1 MATEFP
7 FRRRVELS
15 AVRIAA
21 QRMKDDGEWEGRA
34 ENDGADLIAFVAHF
48 FSNQGPLAAAKNF
61 EYRPQQQEMAVAVAQ
76 TLESGEHLI
85 VEAGTGVGKS
95 LAYLVPSI
103 LFALLREKKAVI
115 STQTINLQ
123 QQLTQK
129 DLPDLQRLLQREVLQ
144 RILKKPF
151 QNWLE
156 VLKEKKPFQFAMLKG
171 RANYLCTGRLRRAL
185 ERSESLFTDP
195 ERQELQRI
203 RKWVEKIA
211 QDQHD
216 SPNQDGSL
224 DNLKDYLGREPNP
237 ETWAQICSE
246 QGACSFKLCGKDS
259 DFGKGGNPPMCFFQ
273 RARNKYHSADLVVLN
288 HSLFF
293 SLFSADETG
302 RERRDDSKGVLFPN
316 DFVVFDEAH
325 NLEKIASQHIGIDL
339 RRWQVRYAL
348 NRLWNPKTKKGQMTV
363 LPRSAGAEK
372 IIKQVEQLYEDAEN
386 FFDELEKAGEK
397 LASPRKPTPQ
407 RKDDKPRKP
416 WKTIRVRHPNLLDDS
431 LFNCFFS
438 LSHGPLKDLREQLVG
453 FIQQTKDKETNQE
466 LGASND
472 RLADIQ
478 SNLSRWIGQEKED
491 YVYWIERAGK
501 SQKNIALCAS
511 PIHIAE
517 WCRKELLDRDTS
529 LILTSAT
536 LAVAES
542 SDSTNRGFHH
552 FASKI
557 GGEDMTTKQ
566 VGSPFDYPSQ
576 MRVYLISEMPDPKA
590 REKDFEKALTP
601 WILQSLKKT
610 HGKALVLFTS
620 YYLMNTVYNAVRQ
633 SVEKEENNRRILIQG
648 DGVSNPKLLD
658 QFKEDTDSVLFGTDS
673 FWQGVDVPGEA
684 LSNVIITKL
693 PFPVPSHPLEEA
705 RIESIEAR
713 GGNSFLEHSLPEAIL
728 KFRQGVG
735 RLIRTK
741 SDQGI
746 IMVLDSRIVQKRYGQ
761 NFLAA
766 IPQCPVTIV

>member
-1 MATEFP
+1 MASEFP
-7 FRRRVELS
+7 FRRKGKLS

-21 QRMKDDGEWEGRA
+21 QRMKDDSEWEGRA
-34 ENDGADLIAFVAHF
+34 ENDDADLIAFVAHF
-48 FSNQGPLAAAKNF
+48 FSDQGPLAAAKNF

-103 LFALLREKKAVI
+103 FFALLREKKAVI

-144 RILKKPF
+144 KILKEPF

-185 ERSESLFTDP
+185 ERAESLFTDP

-203 RKWVEKIA
+203 KKWVEKIT

-325 NLEKIASQHIGIDL
+325 SLEKIASQHIGIDL
-339 RRWQVRYAL
+339 RRLQVRYAL

-386 FFDELEKAGEK
+386 FFDELEKAGDK
-397 LASPRKPTPQ
+397 LASSLKPNPQ
-407 RKDDKPRKP
+407 RKDDNLSL
-416 WKTIRVRHPNLLDDS
+416 WKTIRVRHPNLLNDS
-431 LFNCFFS
+431 LY
-438 LSHGPLKDLREQLVG
+438 GPLKDLREQLVG

-501 SQKNIALCAS
+501 SQKNISLCAS

-542 SDSTNRGFHH
+542 SDSTNQAFHH

-557 GGEDMTTKQ
+557 GGEDMDTKQ
-566 VGSPFDYPSQ
+566 VGSPFDYPNQ
-576 MRVYLISEMPDPKA
+576 MRVYVAGKMPSPK
-590 REKDFEKALTP
+590 EKDFEDALVP
-601 WILQSLKKT
+601 WILWSIKKS

-620 YYLMNTVYNAVRQ
+620 YRLMNTAYNAVLQ
-633 SVEKEENNRRILIQG
+633 SFEKEESDRRILLQG
-648 DGVSNPKLLD
+648 DGVSNPQLLE
-658 QFKEDTDSVLFGTDS
+658 QFKQDTNSVLFGTAS

-684 LSNVIITKL
+684 LSNVTITKL
-693 PFPVPSHPLEEA
+693 PFEVPDHPLEEA
-705 RIESIEAR
+705 RVESIEAR
-713 GGNSFLEHSLPEAIL
+713 GGNPFLEHSLPEAIL

-735 RLIRTK
+735 RLIRTE

-761 NFLAA
+761 NFLES

>member
-1 MATEFP
+1 
-7 FRRRVELS
+7 
-15 AVRIAA
+15 
-21 QRMKDDGEWEGRA
+21 MKDDGEREETAANG
-34 ENDGADLIAFVAHF
+34 GASLVVLVEHF
-48 FSNQGPLAAAKNF
+48 FSEQGPLAAAKNF

-103 LFALLREKKAVI
+103 FFALLREKKAVI

-129 DLPDLQRLLQREVLQ
+129 DLPDLHNLLRKEILQ
-144 RILKKPF
+144 KILKEPF
-151 QNWLE
+151 RNWLE
-156 VLKEKKPFQFAMLKG
+156 VLKEKEPFQFAMLTG
-171 RANYLCTGRLRRAL
+171 RAKYLCTRRLDRAVRRA
-185 ERSESLFTDP
+185 EGLFTNP
-195 ERQELQRI
+195 ERQELERI
-203 RKWVEKIA
+203 CEWS
-211 QDQHD
+211 QTT
-216 SPNQDGSL
+216 QDGSL
-224 DNLKDYLGREPNP
+224 DDLKDYLAKMGRKPDEKV
-237 ETWAQICSE
+237 WAQVCSE
-246 QGACSFKLCGKDS
+246 QGACSSKRCGGRS
-259 DFGKGGNPPMCFFQ
+259 DFVKDGNPMCFFR
-273 RARNKYHSADLVVLN
+273 RARSKYHSADLVVLN

-293 SLFSADETG
+293 SLLKVRDDEK
-302 RERRDDSKGVLFPN
+302 DDSKGLIFPN

-325 NLEKIASQHIGIDL
+325 SLEKIASQHVGIDL
-339 RRWQVRYAL
+339 RRLQVRYAL

-416 WKTIRVRHPNLLDDS
+416 WKTIRVRHPNLLNDS

-491 YVYWIERAGK
+491 YVYWIERVGK
-501 SQKNIALCAS
+501 SQKNISLCAS
-511 PIHIAE
+511 PIHIAD
-517 WCRKELLDRDTS
+517 WCRKELFKRDTS

-536 LAVAES
+536 LSLAES
-542 SDSTNRGFHH
+542 SDSTNRGFNH
-552 FASKI
+552 FISKI
-557 GGEDMTTKQ
+557 GGEDIATKQ
-566 VGSPFDYPSQ
+566 VGSPFDYPNQ

-601 WILQSLKKT
+601 WILQSLKKLR
-610 HGKALVLFTS
+610 GKALVLFTS
-620 YYLMNTVYNAVRQ
+620 YHLMNTVYDAVRQ
-633 SVEKEENNRRILIQG
+633 SVEKEEDNHRILIQG
-648 DGVSNPKLLD
+648 DGVSNPKLLER
-658 QFKEDTDSVLFGTDS
+658 FKQDTDSVLFGTDS

-693 PFPVPSHPLEEA
+693 PFAVPVHPLEEA
-705 RIESIEAR
+705 RVESIEAQ
-713 GGNSFLEHSLPEAIL
+713 GGNPFLEHSLPEAIL

-746 IMVLDSRIVQKRYGQ
+746 IVVLDSRIVQKSYGQ
-761 NFLAA
+761 KFLAA
-766 IPQCPVTIV
+766 IPQCPVDLV

>member
-1 MATEFP
+1 M
-7 FRRRVELS
+7 RN
-15 AVRIAA
+15 
-21 QRMKDDGEWEGRA
+21 DGEWEGQA
-34 ENDGADLIAFVAHF
+34 EDGADLAAFVEHF
-48 FSNQGPLAAAKNF
+48 FSDQGPLAAAKNF
-61 EYRPQQQEMAVAVAQ
+61 EYRPQQQEMAVAVSQA
-76 TLESGEHLI
+76 LENGEHLI

-129 DLPDLQRLLQREVLQ
+129 DLPDLHNLLRKEILQ
-144 RILKKPF
+144 KILKEPF
-151 QNWLE
+151 RNWLE
-156 VLKEKKPFQFAMLKG
+156 VLKEKEPFQFAMLTG
-171 RANYLCTGRLRRAL
+171 RANYLCSRRLERASRRANG
-185 ERSESLFTDP
+185 LFTDP
-195 ERQELQRI
+195 ERQEFKRI
-203 RKWVEKIA
+203 YEWSQIT
-211 QDQHD
+211 QH
-216 SPNQDGSL
+216 GSL
-224 DNLKDYLGREPNP
+224 DDLKDYLVKIGRKPDEKV
-237 ETWAQICSE
+237 WAQVCSE
-246 QGACSFKLCGKDS
+246 LGACSPKQCGGKS
-259 DFGKGGNPPMCFFQ
+259 DFVKEGNPMCFFQ

-293 SLFSADETG
+293 SLLRDKE
-302 RERRDDSKGVLFPN
+302 DDSKGLIFPN

-325 NLEKIASQHIGIDL
+325 GLEKIASQHVGIDL
-339 RRWQVRYAL
+339 RRLQVRYAL

-363 LPRSAGAEK
+363 LPRSAGSEK
-372 IIKQVEQLYEDAEN
+372 IIKQVEQLLKDTEN

-407 RKDDKPRKP
+407 RKDEKPRKP
-416 WKTIRVRHPNLLDDS
+416 WKTIRVRHPNLLNDS

-438 LSHGPLKDLREQLVG
+438 LSQGPLKDLREQLVG

-501 SQKNIALCAS
+501 SQKNISLCAS
-511 PIHIAE
+511 PIHIAN
-517 WCRKELLDRDTS
+517 WFRKELLDRDTS

-536 LAVAES
+536 LSLAES
-542 SDSTNRGFHH
+542 SDSTNQGFNH
-552 FASKI
+552 FISKI
-557 GGEDMTTKQ
+557 GGEDIAAKQ

-620 YYLMNTVYNAVRQ
+620 YHLMNTVCDAVRQ
-633 SVEKEENNRRILIQG
+633 SAEKEEDNHRILIQG
-648 DGVSNPKLLD
+648 DGVSNPKLLE
-658 QFKEDTDSVLFGTDS
+658 QFKQDTDSVLFGTDS

-684 LSNVIITKL
+684 LSNVVITKL
-693 PFPVPSHPLEEA
+693 PFAVPSHPLEEA
-705 RIESIEAR
+705 RVESIEAR
-713 GGNSFLEHSLPEAIL
+713 GGNPFLEHSLPEAIL

-746 IMVLDSRIVQKRYGQ
+746 IVVLDSRILQKFYGQ

-766 IPQCPVTIV
+766 IPQCPIDVV